1 MLPVQAQ
8 NLQRSKA
15 YKANKLD
22 EALVASY
29 LRIDDIMRTQS
40 HLLDLEKQKG
50 EHTNDNLIGMT
61 VPYLIVANHLV
72 FAPGMQNSP
81 VLRSKCVD
89 CLSLGRC

>member
-1 MLPVQAQ
+1 MQPQ

-50 EHTNDNLIGMT
+50 EHNNDNLIGAHCHSRHSAT
-61 VPYLIVANHLV
+61 LPSV
-72 FAPGMQNSP
+72 
-81 VLRSKCVD
+81 
-89 CLSLGRC
+89 